1 MSASDESDSQT
12 GGFVTP
18 NSQGDAARNPAQVSF
33 WLLESPADAAMTY
46 FYAQLFAMDTEIRAM
61 FPAAMD
67 VQRRRFFHALSQI
80 AATANSQDERDK
92 LVPYLQELGRAHRK
106 FGVRER
112 HYEVLRRALIATLQR
127 FAAPRWNETTKHAW
141 ETAFN
146 HAATV
151 MIEAAESDAAESPA
165 WWIATVTGMELRRPD
180 IAVLTLQPEQP
191 LNYLP
196 GQHISVQ
203 TPHWPRLW
211 RTYSIANAPH
221 PDGLLRL
228 HVRAVSGGLVS
239 PVLVRQVMAGDPLV
253 LGAPAGA
260 MIADTQSDRDVLC
273 LAGGTGLAP
282 IKAIIEAL
290 IRAPDPGRHRE
301 IVLYYGARRHQDL
314 YDLPALQ
321 EMELAYPWLQ
331 VIPAVSEEP
340 AHDVMYGTV
349 PELATKATWAERD
362 IYISGPDH
370 MIVRTAQVL
379 RERGAPNRL
388 IHYDLDPKTPEN
400 PKASQAV

>member
-1 MSASDESDSQT
+1 MSAGDESARQNEGIPEPSRT
-12 GGFVTP
+12 
-18 NSQGDAARNPAQVSF
+18 GDAIRNPEHPSF
-33 WLLESPADAAMTY
+33 RHLKPPSDPAMTY
-46 FYAQLFAMDTEIRAM
+46 FYGPPFPMDTEIRAM

-127 FAAPRWNETTKHAW
+127 FAAPRWNETAKHAW

-146 HAATV
+146 HAAAV
-151 MIEAAESDAAESPA
+151 MIEAASQDAAESPA
-165 WWIATVTGMELRRPD
+165 WWIATVTGMELRGPD

-191 LNYLP
+191 LNYRP

-211 RTYSIANAPH
+211 RTYSIANAPRS
-221 PDGLLRL
+221 DGLLRL
-228 HVRAVSGGLVS
+228 HVRAVTGGLVS
-239 PVLVRQVMAGDPLV
+239 PVLVHQVKAGDPLV

-260 MIADTQSDRDVLC
+260 MVADTESGRDVLC

-290 IRAPDPGRHRE
+290 ISAQEPGRHRE
-301 IVLYYGARRHQDL
+301 IVLYCGARRHQDL
-314 YDLPALQ
+314 YDMPALQ
-321 EMELAYPWLQ
+321 EMERAYPWLQ
-331 VIPAVSEEP
+331 VIPAVSDEP
-340 AHDVMYGTV
+340 AHDHDIMYGTI
-349 PELATKATWAERD
+349 PELAAKATWAERD

-370 MIVRTAQVL
+370 MIVKTARVL
-379 RERGAPNRL
+379 RERGAPNRF
-388 IHYDLDPKTPEN
+388 IHYDLDPK
-400 PKASQAV
+400 ASQAL